1 MMLLWIRRVFST
13 RSAVYVDTNW
23 LDKDCIQPE
32 QMLEKKR
39 LVDKDVV
46 SAHPILCISSGLST
60 AELLPGAFRPLF
72 ASKTGSEAVF
82 WCRRSAPSDVQ
93 SCWQA
98 GSVLSRPDFSLAR
111 IAIMVVDLVSFPSVR
126 RKGQSGQ
133 IQTRTNGPD
142 NFFSSFN
149 KRVSIGSF
157 VVVDAEGV
165 CATSCQTFLQRRTR
179 QRMQYPGPFFL
190 GFSPALAHFIFLIS
204 R

>member
-1 MMLLWIRRVFST
+1 MSTKTSFLHIQSCAYPAACPQLSCFQAPSDRFLLAKQVLKQCFGVW
-13 RSAVYVDTNW
+13 RSA
-23 LDKDCIQPE
+23 
-32 QMLEKKR
+32 
-39 LVDKDVV
+39 
-46 SAHPILCISSGLST
+46 S
-60 AELLPGAFRPLF
+60 
-72 ASKTGSEAVF
+72 
-82 WCRRSAPSDVQ
+82 SDVQ
-93 SCWQA
+93 SCWQL

-126 RKGQSGQ
+126 RNGQSGQ

-157 VVVDAEGV
+157 FVVDAEGV
-165 CATSCQTFLQRRTR
+165 CATSCQTFLQQRTR
-179 QRMQYPGPFFL
+179 QRMQYPGPFFF